1 MDPMTLLEEERRIKE
16 ETELREFKNTVVIDE
31 LSLFGEMFIIVY
43 I

>member
-1 MDPMTLLEEERRIKE
+1 MTLLEEERRIKE

>member
-31 LSLFGEMFIIVY
+31 LSLFGEI
-43 I
+43 